1 MSEQMTYIIGNS
13 IWRHFYEIFKL
24 FFSPIRNYIFAGA
37 YTPWVYGPLDCRGSQ
52 HMPLYHLVIIAL
64 IQGITEFLPVSS
76 SGHLILLPGLTGLTD
91 QGPVIDVAAHVGT
104 LLAVIV
110 YFWSDVRHILQGVPQ
125 VLRGKF
131 DTPSARLLIAM
142 SLATLPVMVLGLI
155 LKLTGL
161 SDALRSITVIG
172 WSMLVFGIL
181 LYWMDQ
187 RAQTTR
193 QLQDLTLRDAWIL
206 GLWQALALIPG
217 TSRSGITI
225 TGALNAGFTRKEA
238 ARIAMLMSIPTI
250 IASGALTSLDLIGG
264 TVPLRDTSIVVALS
278 FAAALL
284 ALSLMMRLLNSL
296 TYTPYVVYR
305 IGLGLTLLTIGYSG
319 GLGS

>member
-1 MSEQMTYIIGNS
+1 
-13 IWRHFYEIFKL
+13 
-24 FFSPIRNYIFAGA
+24 
-37 YTPWVYGPLDCRGSQ
+37 
-52 HMPLYHLVIIAL
+52 MPLYHLILISL

-104 LLAVIV
+104 LLAVIT
-110 YFWSDVRHILQGVPQ
+110 YFWSDVRHILHGLPQ
-125 VLRGKF
+125 VVRGQF
-131 DTPSARLLIAM
+131 DSPSARLLVAFT
-142 SLATLPVMVLGLI
+142 LATLPVMALGLI
-155 LKLTGL
+155 LKLSGL

-172 WSMLVFGIL
+172 WSMLVFGVL

-187 RAQTTR
+187 RARATR
-193 QLQDLTLRDAWIL
+193 QIEDLTLRDAWIL

-225 TGALNAGFTRKEA
+225 TGALNAGFNRKEA

-264 TVPLRDTSIVVALS
+264 TVPLRDTAIVVALS
-278 FAAALL
+278 FAAALV
-284 ALSLMMRLLNSL
+284 ALSLMMRLLSRL
-296 TYTPYVVYR
+296 TYAPYVIYR

-319 GLGS
+319 SLGF